1 VICEISDIAAVVSI
15 VGVIITALALW
26 FTVRSFKDQLQLS
39 FFADYTKRYQEI
51 TLNFPESINEK
62 DFSFEGLSPEVRDK
76 TLRYMRAYFDLC
88 SEEYFLWRKKH
99 IDNETWLE
107 WKTGIEFAFSKTA
120 FVEAWK
126 ILKLDTIYYGA
137 FVEFANSSIL
147 KSQNKQLQPTA
158 EALAE
163 KGVMH
168 K

>member
-1 VICEISDIAAVVSI
+1 MTGDVSDIAAVVSI
-15 VGVIITALALW
+15 IGVFITALALW
-26 FTVRSFKDQLQLS
+26 FTVRSFKNQLQLS

-62 DFSFEGLSPEVRDK
+62 DFSFDDLSPEVRDK

-99 IDNETWLE
+99 IDDETWSE

-120 FVEAWK
+120 FVKAWE
-126 ILKLDTIYYGA
+126 ILRLDTIYYGK

-147 KSQNKQLQPTA
+147 KSHNNQLQPTA
-158 EALAE
+158 GATAE
-163 KGVMH
+163 
-168 K
+168 